1 MKERFAKYPF
11 RGNAHGLTMFEVTHV
26 YQLTPPPPELYTVN
40 EYIIAAQTWH
50 DLRFFAYFLHHIEP
64 RLNGRVTNF
73 LLREGLDRYAPERF
87 LDYKQSCVLA
97 MLECLESYD
106 PYKGAEFLTY
116 AHHALIQCRMME
128 ESGSFSSLDEYKR
141 VRGIAWLYNESGKP
155 KGEVVSE
162 YTKKE
167 GCSEET
173 AEQYLTV
180 AQFNRSQVS
189 LYVTAQD
196 EDGEETGE
204 DVTRDDSWDYT
215 AILWNGIQAEAV
227 RATFEKLTY
236 REQRLLEERNA
247 ICMTCGRVSPI
258 SERKSFEELAVM
270 FEGSTA
276 SGAERAY
283 RRAVEKLTVLLA
295 EADALHAVRLKRKSV
310 KRIKKKITAA
320 VYEYQADCDG
330 EWGEIQFDF
339 VNGTAEIVRLAEWDT
354 MNSHVFAVRTIRH
367 ILALA
372 GSGYHCGGEGQEKIT
387 LYLIYIH
394 GFGKLKK

>member
-11 RGNAHGLTMFEVTHV
+11 QGNAHGLTMFEVTHV
-26 YQLTPPPPELYTVN
+26 YQLTPPPPELYTAN
-40 EYIIAAQTWH
+40 EYIVAAQTWH

-64 RLNGRVTNF
+64 RLNGRASNF
-73 LLREGLDRYAPERF
+73 LLREGLDKYDPERF
-87 LDYKQSCVLA
+87 LDYKQNCVLA

-116 AHHALIQCRMME
+116 AHHAIGNALLQCRMME
-128 ESGSFSSLDEYKR
+128 EGGSFASLDEYKR
-141 VRGIAWLYNESGKP
+141 VRGIAWLYNKTGKS

-162 YTKKE
+162 YAKKE

-173 AEQYLTV
+173 AEQYLAT
-180 AQFNRSQVS
+180 ARLNRNQVP

-196 EDGEETGE
+196 EDSEETGE
-204 DVTRDDSWDYT
+204 DVTRDDSWDYA
-215 AILWNGIQAEAV
+215 AILWNGTQAEAV
-227 RATFEKLTY
+227 QAAFEKLTY

-247 ICMTCGRVSPI
+247 VCMTCGRVSPI
-258 SERKSFEELAVM
+258 SKRKSFEELAVM

-283 RRAVEKLTVLLA
+283 RKAVEKLTVLLV
-295 EADALHAVRLKRKSV
+295 EAGALHAVRLRRKSV
-310 KRIKKKITAA
+310 KRIKKKIAAA

-339 VNGTAEIVRLAEWDT
+339 VNGTVEIVRLAEWDT
-354 MNSHVFAVRTIRH
+354 MVSKMFAGQVMKHIRACDTGNLPKKSL
-367 ILALA
+367 LA
-372 GSGYHCGGEGQEKIT
+372 
-387 LYLIYIH
+387 
-394 GFGKLKK
+394 F

>member
-1 MKERFAKYPF
+1 
-11 RGNAHGLTMFEVTHV
+11 MFEVTHV

-40 EYIIAAQTWH
+40 EYIVAAQTWH
-50 DLRFFAYFLHHIEP
+50 DLRFFIYFLHHIEP
-64 RLNGRVTNF
+64 ILNGRIRNF
-73 LLREGLDRYAPERF
+73 LLREGLDRYDPERF
-87 LDYKQSCVLA
+87 LDYKQNCVLA

-116 AHHALIQCRMME
+116 AHHAIGNALIHCRMVA

-141 VRGIAWLYNESGKP
+141 VRGIAWLYNETGKL

-162 YTKKE
+162 YAKKE

-173 AEQYLTV
+173 AEQYLSV
-180 AQFNRSQVS
+180 AQINRSQVS

-204 DVTRDDSWDYT
+204 DVTRDDCWDYAT
-215 AILWNGIQAEAV
+215 ILWNGAQAAAV
-227 RATFEKLTY
+227 QAAFEKLTY

-247 ICMTCGRVSPI
+247 ICMTCGRVSPL
-258 SERKSFEELAVM
+258 SERKTFEELTVM

-283 RRAVEKLTVLLA
+283 RRAVEKLTVLLV
-295 EADALHAVRLKRKSV
+295 EAGALHAVRLRRKSV
-310 KRIKKKITAA
+310 KRTKKKIAAA

-339 VNGTAEIVRLAEWDT
+339 ISNTAEIVRLAEWDT
-354 MNSHVFAVRTIRH
+354 ISSHVFAERIIRY
-367 ILALA
+367 ILTLPKNRLQISTMIAF
-372 GSGYHCGGEGQEKIT
+372 EGC
-387 LYLIYIH
+387 
-394 GFGKLKK
+394 

>member
-11 RGNAHGLTMFEVTHV
+11 RGSAHGLTMFEVANV

-40 EYIIAAQTWH
+40 EYIVAAQTWH

-64 RLNGRVTNF
+64 RLNRRVTNF
-73 LLREGLDRYAPERF
+73 LLREGLDRYDPERF
-87 LDYKQSCVLA
+87 LDYKQNCVLA

-116 AHHALIQCRMME
+116 AHHTIGNALIQCRMVE

-141 VRGIAWLYNESGKP
+141 VRGIAWLYNETGKS

-162 YTKKE
+162 YAKKE
-167 GCSEET
+167 GCSEGT

-180 AQFNRSQVS
+180 ARLNRSQVS

-215 AILWNGIQAEAV
+215 AILWNGVQAEAV
-227 RATFEKLTY
+227 QAAFERLTY
-236 REQRLLEERNA
+236 REQRILEERNA
-247 ICMTCGRVSPI
+247 ICMTCGRVTPL
-258 SERKSFEELAVM
+258 SERKTFEELAVM

-283 RRAVEKLTVLLA
+283 RKAVEELTLLLV
-295 EADALHAVRLKRKSV
+295 EAGSLHAIQLRRKSV
-310 KRIKKKITAA
+310 KRAKKKIAAA

-339 VNGTAEIVRLAEWDT
+339 VSSTGSIVQLAEWDT
-354 MNSHVFAVRTIRH
+354 ISSHVFAERIIRY
-367 ILALA
+367 ILALPENRLPISTMIA
-372 GSGYHCGGEGQEKIT
+372 FEGW
-387 LYLIYIH
+387 
-394 GFGKLKK
+394 

>member
-11 RGNAHGLTMFEVTHV
+11 QGNAHGLTMFEVTHV

-40 EYIIAAQTWH
+40 EYIVAAQTWH

-64 RLNGRVTNF
+64 RLNGRVRNF
-73 LLREGLDRYAPERF
+73 LLREGLDKYDPERF
-87 LDYKQSCVLA
+87 LDYKQSCVIA

-116 AHHALIQCRMME
+116 AHHAMGNALIQCRMME
-128 ESGSFSSLDEYKR
+128 ESGSFASLDEYKR
-141 VRGIAWLYNESGKP
+141 VRGIAWLYNETGKS

-162 YTKKE
+162 YAKKE

-180 AQFNRSQVS
+180 ARLNRSQVS
-189 LYVTAQD
+189 LYVIAQD

-204 DVTRDDSWDYT
+204 DVTRDDSWDYA
-215 AILWNGIQAEAV
+215 AILWNGTQAAAV
-227 RATFEKLTY
+227 QAAFEKLTY
-236 REQRLLEERNA
+236 REQQLLEERNA
-247 ICMTCGRVSPI
+247 ICMTCGRVSPL

-283 RRAVEKLTVLLA
+283 RRIVEKLTLLLV
-295 EADALHAVRLKRKSV
+295 EDGALHAVRLKRKSV
-310 KRIKKKITAA
+310 KRKKKKIAAA
-320 VYEYQADCDG
+320 VFEYQADCDG

-354 MNSHVFAVRTIRH
+354 MVSKMFAKEVIRH
-367 ILALA
+367 FMDPT
-372 GSGYHCGGEGQEKIT
+372 QEK
-387 LYLIYIH
+387 LVKGEFLSRRYLM
-394 GFGKLKK
+394 LECLW

>member
-1 MKERFAKYPF
+1 MKERFAKHLF
-11 RGNAHGLTMFEVTHV
+11 QGNAHGLTMFEVTHV

-40 EYIIAAQTWH
+40 EYIVAAQTWN
-50 DLRFFAYFLHHIEP
+50 DLRFFAFFLHHIEP
-64 RLNGRVTNF
+64 RLNKRVTNF
-73 LLREGLDRYAPERF
+73 LLREGLDRYDPERF

-116 AHHALIQCRMME
+116 AHHAIGNALIQCRMME

-141 VRGIAWLYNESGKP
+141 VRGIAWLYNETGKS

-162 YTKKE
+162 YAARE

-173 AEQYLTV
+173 AEQYLTL
-180 AQFNRSQVS
+180 ARLNRSRIP
-189 LYVTAQD
+189 LYITAQD
-196 EDGEETGE
+196 EDGEEIGE
-204 DVTRDDSWDYT
+204 DVTRDDSWDYA
-215 AILWNGIQAEAV
+215 AILWNGTQAAAV
-227 RATFEKLTY
+227 QAAFEKLTY

-283 RRAVEKLTVLLA
+283 RRAVEKMTVLLV
-295 EADALHAVRLKRKSV
+295 EAGAFHAIRLKRKSV
-310 KRIKKKITAA
+310 KRVKKEIAAA

-339 VNGTAEIVRLAEWDT
+339 VSGTAEIVRLAEWDT
-354 MNSHVFAVRTIRH
+354 MVSKVFAERV
-367 ILALA
+367 
-372 GSGYHCGGEGQEKIT
+372 IT
-387 LYLIYIH
+387 LIQQTGQTSIPKSTMVV
-394 GFGKLKK
+394 F

>member
-1 MKERFAKYPF
+1 VKERFAKYPF
-11 RGNAHGLTMFEVTHV
+11 QGNTHGLTMFEVTHS

-40 EYIIAAQTWH
+40 EYIVAAQTWH
-50 DLRFFAYFLHHIEP
+50 DLRFFSYFLHHIEP
-64 RLNGRVTNF
+64 LLNGRVRNF
-73 LLREGLDRYAPERF
+73 LLREGLDRYDPERF

-116 AHHALIQCRMME
+116 VHHAIGNALIQCRMVE

-162 YTKKE
+162 YASKE

-173 AEQYLTV
+173 AEQYLAV
-180 AQFNRSQVS
+180 ARLNRSQVS

-196 EDGEETGE
+196 EDGEETDE
-204 DVTRDDSWDYT
+204 DVTRDDFWDYA
-215 AILWNGIQAEAV
+215 AILWNGAQAAAV
-227 RATFEKLTY
+227 QAAFEKLTY
-236 REQRLLEERNA
+236 QEQRLLEERNA
-247 ICMTCGRVSPI
+247 ICMTCDRVSPL
-258 SERKSFEELAVM
+258 SEHKTFEELAVV

-283 RRAVEKLTVLLA
+283 RRAVEKLTVLLV
-295 EADALHAVRLKRKSV
+295 EAGTLHAARLKRKSV
-310 KRIKKKITAA
+310 KRIKKKIAAA

-330 EWGEIQFDF
+330 EWGEVQFDF
-339 VNGTAEIVRLAEWDT
+339 VSGTAEILRLAEWDT
-354 MNSHVFAVRTIRH
+354 RNSHVFAESIIQH
-367 ILALA
+367 ILSLSECQLPANTIVA
-372 GSGYHCGGEGQEKIT
+372 CSG
-387 LYLIYIH
+387 
-394 GFGKLKK
+394 

>member
-1 MKERFAKYPF
+1 MKKRFAKYPF
-11 RGNAHGLTMFEVTHV
+11 QGNAHGLTMFEVTHV

-40 EYIIAAQTWH
+40 EYIVAAQTWH
-50 DLRFFAYFLHHIEP
+50 NLRFFAFFLHHIEP
-64 RLNGRVTNF
+64 RLNGRIRNF
-73 LLREGLDRYAPERF
+73 LLREGLDRYNPERF
-87 LDYKQSCVLA
+87 LDYKQNCVLA

-116 AHHALIQCRMME
+116 AHHAIGNALIQCRMME

-141 VRGIAWLYNESGKP
+141 VRGIAWLYNETGKS

-162 YTKKE
+162 YAKKE
-167 GCSEET
+167 GCSDET

-180 AQFNRSQVS
+180 ARLNRSQIS

-283 RRAVEKLTVLLA
+283 RRAVEKLTVLLV

-310 KRIKKKITAA
+310 KRIKKKIAAA
-320 VYEYQADCDG
+320 VYEYQADSDG

-339 VNGTAEIVRLAEWDT
+339 VSGTAEIVRLAEWDT
-354 MNSHVFAVRTIRH
+354 MVSKMFAEQAIKYIRACDIEH
-367 ILALA
+367 LP
-372 GSGYHCGGEGQEKIT
+372 Q
-387 LYLIYIH
+387 
-394 GFGKLKK
+394 KLLFAF

>member
-11 RGNAHGLTMFEVTHV
+11 QGNAHGLTMFEVTHV

-40 EYIIAAQTWH
+40 EYIVAAQTWH

-64 RLNGRVTNF
+64 RLNGRVRSF
-73 LLREGLDRYAPERF
+73 LLREGLDRYDPERF

-97 MLECLESYD
+97 MLECLEGYD

-116 AHHALIQCRMME
+116 AHHAIGNALIQCRMME
-128 ESGSFSSLDEYKR
+128 ESGSFASLDEYKR
-141 VRGIAWLYNESGKP
+141 VRGIAWLYNETGKS

-162 YTKKE
+162 YAKKE

-180 AQFNRSQVS
+180 ARLNRSQIS

-247 ICMTCGRVSPI
+247 ICMTCGRVTSI
-258 SERKSFEELAVM
+258 SKRKSFEELAVM

-283 RRAVEKLTVLLA
+283 RRAVEKMTVLLV
-295 EADALHAVRLKRKSV
+295 EAGAFHAIRLKRKSV
-310 KRIKKKITAA
+310 KRVKKEIAAA

-339 VNGTAEIVRLAEWDT
+339 VSGTAEIVRLAEWDT
-354 MNSHVFAVRTIRH
+354 MVSKVFAERV
-367 ILALA
+367 
-372 GSGYHCGGEGQEKIT
+372 IT
-387 LYLIYIH
+387 LIQQTGQTSIPKSTMVV
-394 GFGKLKK
+394 F

>member
-11 RGNAHGLTMFEVTHV
+11 QGNAHGPTMFEVTHV
-26 YQLTPPPPELYTVN
+26 YQLTPPPPEPYTVN
-40 EYIIAAQTWH
+40 EYILAAQTWN

-64 RLNGRVTNF
+64 RLNGRVSNF
-73 LLREGLDRYAPERF
+73 LLREGLDKYDPERF
-87 LDYKQSCVLA
+87 LDYKQNCVLA

-116 AHHALIQCRMME
+116 AHHAIGNALIQCRMME

-141 VRGIAWLYNESGKP
+141 VRGIAWLYNETGKS

-162 YTKKE
+162 YAARE

-180 AQFNRSQVS
+180 ARFNRSQVS

-215 AILWNGIQAEAV
+215 AILWNGSQAATV
-227 RATFEKLTY
+227 RAAFEKLSY

-247 ICMTCGRVSPI
+247 ICMTCGRASPI
-258 SERKSFEELAVM
+258 SEHKTFEELAVM

-283 RRAVEKLTVLLA
+283 RKAVEELTLLLV
-295 EADALHAVRLKRKSV
+295 EAGSLHAIQLRRKSV
-310 KRIKKKITAA
+310 KRAKKKIAAA

-330 EWGEIQFDF
+330 EWGEIQVDF
-339 VNGTAEIVRLAEWDT
+339 VSDTAEIVRLAEWDT
-354 MNSHVFAVRTIRH
+354 MVSKVFAKRVIRY
-367 ILALA
+367 LM
-372 GSGYHCGGEGQEKIT
+372 QTPPEKISKT
-387 LYLIYIH
+387 ELIPFKEI
-394 GFGKLKK
+394 

>member
-11 RGNAHGLTMFEVTHV
+11 QGNAHGLTMFEVTHV

-40 EYIIAAQTWH
+40 EYIVAAQTWH
-50 DLRFFAYFLHHIEP
+50 DLRFFAFFLHHIEP
-64 RLNGRVTNF
+64 RLNRRVTNF
-73 LLREGLDRYAPERF
+73 LLREGLDRYDPERF
-87 LDYKQSCVLA
+87 LNYKQNCVLA
-97 MLECLESYD
+97 MLECLESYE

-116 AHHALIQCRMME
+116 AHHAIGNALIQCRMME

-141 VRGIAWLYNESGKP
+141 VRGIAWLYNETGKS

-162 YTKKE
+162 YAKKE

-180 AQFNRSQVS
+180 ARLNRSQVS
-189 LYVTAQD
+189 LYVIAQD

-204 DVTRDDSWDYT
+204 DVTRDDSWDYA
-215 AILWNGIQAEAV
+215 AILWNGTQAAAV
-227 RATFEKLTY
+227 QAAFEKLTY
-236 REQRLLEERNA
+236 REQQLLEERNA
-247 ICMTCGRVSPI
+247 ICMTCGRVSPL

-283 RRAVEKLTVLLA
+283 RRIVEKLTLLLV
-295 EADALHAVRLKRKSV
+295 EDGALHAVRLKRKSV
-310 KRIKKKITAA
+310 KRKKKKIAAA

-354 MNSHVFAVRTIRH
+354 MVSKMFAKEVIRH
-367 ILALA
+367 FMDPT
-372 GSGYHCGGEGQEKIT
+372 QEK
-387 LYLIYIH
+387 LVKGEFLSRRN
-394 GFGKLKK
+394 LMLECLW

>member
-40 EYIIAAQTWH
+40 EYIVAAQTWN

-64 RLNGRVTNF
+64 RLNRRVSNF
-73 LLREGLDRYAPERF
+73 LLREGLDRYDPERF
-87 LDYKQSCVLA
+87 LDYKQNCVLA

-116 AHHALIQCRMME
+116 AHHAIGNALIQCRMME

-141 VRGIAWLYNESGKP
+141 VRSIAWLYNETGKS
-155 KGEVVSE
+155 KGEVVSD
-162 YTKKE
+162 YAQKE

-180 AQFNRSQVS
+180 ARLNRNHVP

-204 DVTRDDSWDYT
+204 DVTRDDSWNYA

-227 RATFEKLTY
+227 RAAFEKLTY

-258 SERKSFEELAVM
+258 SKRKSFEELAVM

-283 RRAVEKLTVLLA
+283 RKAVEKLTVLLV
-295 EADALHAVRLKRKSV
+295 EASALHAVRLRRKSV
-310 KRIKKKITAA
+310 KRTKKKIAAA

-339 VNGTAEIVRLAEWDT
+339 VSSTAEIVRLAEWDT
-354 MNSHVFAVRTIRH
+354 MVSKMFAERAIKYIRACDIEH
-367 ILALA
+367 PP
-372 GSGYHCGGEGQEKIT
+372 Q
-387 LYLIYIH
+387 
-394 GFGKLKK
+394 KLLFAF

>member
-11 RGNAHGLTMFEVTHV
+11 QGNAHGLTMFEVTHV
-26 YQLTPPPPELYTVN
+26 YQLTPPPPELYTIN

-50 DLRFFAYFLHHIEP
+50 DLSFFAYFLHHIEP
-64 RLNGRVTNF
+64 RLNRRVTNF
-73 LLREGLDRYAPERF
+73 LLREGLDRYDPERF
-87 LDYKQSCVLA
+87 LNYKQSCVLA

-106 PYKGAEFLTY
+106 PYNGAEFLTY
-116 AHHALIQCRMME
+116 AHHAIGNALIQCRMME

-141 VRGIAWLYNESGKP
+141 VRGIAWLYNETGKS
-155 KGEVVSE
+155 KGEAVSE
-162 YTKKE
+162 YAKKE
-167 GCSEET
+167 GCSEGT

-180 AQFNRSQVS
+180 ARLNRSQVS

-196 EDGEETGE
+196 EDGEETSE

-227 RATFEKLTY
+227 QAAFEKLTY

-247 ICMTCGRVSPI
+247 ICMTCGRVSPL
-258 SERKSFEELAVM
+258 SERKTFEELAVM

-283 RRAVEKLTVLLA
+283 RRAVEKLTVLLV
-295 EADALHAVRLKRKSV
+295 EAGALHAIRLKQKSV
-310 KRIKKKITAA
+310 KRIKKKIAAA

-339 VNGTAEIVRLAEWDT
+339 VGGTAEIVRLAEWDT
-354 MNSHVFAVRTIRH
+354 MVSKMFAKQI
-367 ILALA
+367 
-372 GSGYHCGGEGQEKIT
+372 IT
-387 LYLIYIH
+387 LIQQTGQNNIPK
-394 GFGKLKK
+394 GTVIVF

>member
-11 RGNAHGLTMFEVTHV
+11 QGNAHGLTMFEVTHV

-40 EYIIAAQTWH
+40 EYIVAAQTWH
-50 DLRFFAYFLHHIEP
+50 DLRFFAFFLHHIEP
-64 RLNGRVTNF
+64 RLNRRVTNF
-73 LLREGLDRYAPERF
+73 LLREGLDRYDPERF
-87 LDYKQSCVLA
+87 LNYKQNCVLA

-116 AHHALIQCRMME
+116 AHHAIGNALIQCRMME

-141 VRGIAWLYNESGKP
+141 VRGIAWLYNETGKS

-162 YTKKE
+162 YAKKE

-173 AEQYLTV
+173 AAQYLTV
-180 AQFNRSQVS
+180 ARLNRSQVS
-189 LYVTAQD
+189 LYVIAQD

-204 DVTRDDSWDYT
+204 DVTRDDSWDYA
-215 AILWNGIQAEAV
+215 AILWNGTQAAAV
-227 RATFEKLTY
+227 QAAFEKLTY
-236 REQRLLEERNA
+236 REQQLLEERNA
-247 ICMTCGRVSPI
+247 ICMTCGRVSPL

-283 RRAVEKLTVLLA
+283 RRIVEKLTLLLV
-295 EADALHAVRLKRKSV
+295 EDGALHAVRLKRKSV
-310 KRIKKKITAA
+310 KRKKKKIAAA

-354 MNSHVFAVRTIRH
+354 MVSKMFAKEVIRH
-367 ILALA
+367 FMDPT
-372 GSGYHCGGEGQEKIT
+372 QEK
-387 LYLIYIH
+387 LVKGEFLSRRN
-394 GFGKLKK
+394 LMLECLW

>member
-1 MKERFAKYPF
+1 MKEGFAKYPF

-40 EYIIAAQTWH
+40 EYIVAAQTWH

-116 AHHALIQCRMME
+116 THHAIGNALIQCRMME

-141 VRGIAWLYNESGKP
+141 VRGIAWLYNESDKP

-180 AQFNRSQVS
+180 ARLNRSRVP

-204 DVTRDDSWDYT
+204 DVTRDNSWDYAAT
-215 AILWNGIQAEAV
+215 LWNGTQAEAV
-227 RATFEKLTY
+227 QAAFEKLTY

-283 RRAVEKLTVLLA
+283 RRAVEKLTALLV
-295 EADALHAVRLKRKSV
+295 EAGALHAVRLKRKSV
-310 KRIKKKITAA
+310 KRAKKKIAAA

-339 VNGTAEIVRLAEWDT
+339 VSGTAEIIQLAEWDT
-354 MNSHVFAVRTIRH
+354 MVSKVFAVRFIRY
-367 ILALA
+367 ILTLPENQLPVSTMIAF
-372 GSGYHCGGEGQEKIT
+372 EGR
-387 LYLIYIH
+387 
-394 GFGKLKK
+394 

>member
-1 MKERFAKYPF
+1 MKEGFAKYPF
-11 RGNAHGLTMFEVTHV
+11 RGNAHGLTVFEVTHV

-40 EYIIAAQTWH
+40 EYIVAAQTWH
-50 DLRFFAYFLHHIEP
+50 DLRFFAFFLHHIEP

-87 LDYKQSCVLA
+87 LDYKQDCVLA

-116 AHHALIQCRMME
+116 AHHAIGNALIQCRMME
-128 ESGSFSSLDEYKR
+128 ESGSFSSLDKYKR
-141 VRGIAWLYNESGKP
+141 VRGIAWLYNETGKS

-162 YTKKE
+162 YAARE

-180 AQFNRSQVS
+180 ARFNRSQVS

-215 AILWNGIQAEAV
+215 AILWNGSQAKAV
-227 RATFEKLTY
+227 RAAFERLTY
-236 REQRLLEERNA
+236 REQRLLGERNA
-247 ICMTCGRVSPI
+247 ICMTCGRVSPT

-283 RRAVEKLTVLLA
+283 RRAVEKLTVLLV
-295 EADALHAVRLKRKSV
+295 ETGTLHAVRLKRKSV
-310 KRIKKKITAA
+310 KRIKKKIVAA

-330 EWGEIQFDF
+330 KWGEIQLDF
-339 VNGTAEIVRLAEWDT
+339 ISNTAEIVRLAEWDT
-354 MNSHVFAVRTIRH
+354 MSSHVFAKHAIRK
-367 ILALA
+367 IWTLSESRLPANALIA
-372 GSGYHCGGEGQEKIT
+372 LE
-387 LYLIYIH
+387 L
-394 GFGKLKK
+394 

>member
-1 MKERFAKYPF
+1 MEGGEAVKERFAKYPF
-11 RGNAHGLTMFEVTHV
+11 QGNTHGLTMFEVAHV

-40 EYIIAAQTWH
+40 EYIVAAQTWH
-50 DLRFFAYFLHHIEP
+50 DLRFFAFFLHHIEP
-64 RLNGRVTNF
+64 RLNRRVTNF
-73 LLREGLDRYAPERF
+73 FLQEGLDRYDPERF
-87 LDYKQSCVLA
+87 LDYKQNCILA

-116 AHHALIQCRMME
+116 AHHAIGNTLIQCRMME
-128 ESGSFSSLDEYKR
+128 ESGSFASLDEYKR
-141 VRGIAWLYNESGKP
+141 VRGIAWLYNETGKSM
-155 KGEVVSE
+155 GEVVRE
-162 YTKKE
+162 YAARE

-180 AQFNRSQVS
+180 ARLNRSQVS

-204 DVTRDDSWDYT
+204 DVTKDDSWDYA
-215 AILWNGIQAEAV
+215 AILWNGAQAEAV
-227 RATFEKLTY
+227 QAAFEKLTY

-258 SERKSFEELAVM
+258 SERKTFEELAVM

-283 RRAVEKLTVLLA
+283 RKAVEKLTVLLV
-295 EADALHAVRLKRKSV
+295 EAGALHAVRLKRKSV
-310 KRIKKKITAA
+310 KRAKKKIAAA

-339 VNGTAEIVRLAEWDT
+339 ESGTAEIVRLAEWDT
-354 MNSHVFAVRTIRH
+354 MVSKMFARKAISYVLDSGVDKLIN
-367 ILALA
+367 A
-372 GSGYHCGGEGQEKIT
+372 GLFCFYP
-387 LYLIYIH
+387 
-394 GFGKLKK
+394 

>member
-1 MKERFAKYPF
+1 MEGGEAVKERFAKYPF
-11 RGNAHGLTMFEVTHV
+11 QGNTHGLTMFEVAHV

-40 EYIIAAQTWH
+40 EYIVAAQTWH
-50 DLRFFAYFLHHIEP
+50 DLRFFAFFLHHIEP
-64 RLNGRVTNF
+64 RLNRRVTNF
-73 LLREGLDRYAPERF
+73 FLQEGLDRYDPERF
-87 LDYKQSCVLA
+87 LDYKQNCILA

-116 AHHALIQCRMME
+116 AHHAIGNTLIQCRMME
-128 ESGSFSSLDEYKR
+128 ESGSFASLDEYKR
-141 VRGIAWLYNESGKP
+141 VRGIAWLYNETGKSM
-155 KGEVVSE
+155 GEVVRE
-162 YTKKE
+162 YAARE

-180 AQFNRSQVS
+180 ARLNRSQVS

-204 DVTRDDSWDYT
+204 DVTKDDSWDYA
-215 AILWNGIQAEAV
+215 AILWNGAQAEAV
-227 RATFEKLTY
+227 QAAFEKLTY

-258 SERKSFEELAVM
+258 SERKTFEELAVM

-283 RRAVEKLTVLLA
+283 RKAVEKLTVLLV
-295 EADALHAVRLKRKSV
+295 EAGALHAVRLKRKSV
-310 KRIKKKITAA
+310 KRAKKKIAAA
-320 VYEYQADCDG
+320 VYEYQADCNG

-339 VNGTAEIVRLAEWDT
+339 ESGTAEIVRLAEWDT
-354 MNSHVFAVRTIRH
+354 MVSKMFARKAISYVLDSGVDKLIN
-367 ILALA
+367 A
-372 GSGYHCGGEGQEKIT
+372 GLFCFYP
-387 LYLIYIH
+387 
-394 GFGKLKK
+394 

>member
-11 RGNAHGLTMFEVTHV
+11 RGNAHGLTMFKVTHV
-26 YQLTPPPPELYTVN
+26 YQLTPPPPKLYTVN
-40 EYIIAAQTWH
+40 EYIVAAQTWH

-64 RLNGRVTNF
+64 RLNGRVRSF
-73 LLREGLDRYAPERF
+73 LLREGLDRYDPERF

-116 AHHALIQCRMME
+116 AHHAIGNALIQCRMME
-128 ESGSFSSLDEYKR
+128 ESGSFASLDEYKR
-141 VRGIAWLYNESGKP
+141 VRGIAWLYNEAGKP
-155 KGEVVSE
+155 KSEVVSE
-162 YTKKE
+162 YAKKE

-180 AQFNRSQVS
+180 ARFNRSQVP

-196 EDGEETGE
+196 EDAEESGE
-204 DVTRDDSWDYT
+204 DVIRDDCWDYA
-215 AILWNGIQAEAV
+215 AILWNGAQAEAV
-227 RATFEKLTY
+227 QAAFEKLTY
-236 REQRLLEERNA
+236 REQRLLEEQNA
-247 ICMTCGRVSPI
+247 ICMTCGRVSPL

-283 RRAVEKLTVLLA
+283 RKAVEKLTVLLV
-295 EADALHAVRLKRKSV
+295 EAGALHAVRLRRKSV
-310 KRIKKKITAA
+310 KRIKKKIAAA

-339 VNGTAEIVRLAEWDT
+339 VSGTADIVRLAEWDT
-354 MNSHVFAVRTIRH
+354 MVSKVFAERAVKYIRAFDADNLPKKS
-367 ILALA
+367 ILA
-372 GSGYHCGGEGQEKIT
+372 
-387 LYLIYIH
+387 
-394 GFGKLKK
+394 F

>member
-11 RGNAHGLTMFEVTHV
+11 QGNAHGLTMFEVTHV

-40 EYIIAAQTWH
+40 EYIVAAQTWH
-50 DLRFFAYFLHHIEP
+50 DLRFFAFFLHHIEP
-64 RLNGRVTNF
+64 RLNRRVTNF
-73 LLREGLDRYAPERF
+73 LLREGLDRYDPERF
-87 LDYKQSCVLA
+87 LNYKQNCVLA

-116 AHHALIQCRMME
+116 AHHAIGNALIQCRMME

-141 VRGIAWLYNESGKP
+141 VRGIAWLYNETGKS

-162 YTKKE
+162 YAKKE

-173 AEQYLTV
+173 AEQYLTG
-180 AQFNRSQVS
+180 ARLNRSQVS
-189 LYVTAQD
+189 LYVIAQD

-204 DVTRDDSWDYT
+204 DVTRDDSWDYA
-215 AILWNGIQAEAV
+215 AILWNGTQAAAV
-227 RATFEKLTY
+227 QAAFEKLTY
-236 REQRLLEERNA
+236 REQQLLEERNA
-247 ICMTCGRVSPI
+247 ICMTCGRVSPL

-283 RRAVEKLTVLLA
+283 RRIVEKLTLLLV
-295 EADALHAVRLKRKSV
+295 EDGALHAVRLKRKSV
-310 KRIKKKITAA
+310 KRKKKKIAAA

-354 MNSHVFAVRTIRH
+354 MVSKMFAKEVIRH
-367 ILALA
+367 FMDPT
-372 GSGYHCGGEGQEKIT
+372 QEK
-387 LYLIYIH
+387 LVKGEFLSRRN
-394 GFGKLKK
+394 LMLECLW

>member
-11 RGNAHGLTMFEVTHV
+11 QGNAHGLTMFEVTHV

-40 EYIIAAQTWH
+40 EYIVAAQTWH
-50 DLRFFAYFLHHIEP
+50 DLRFFAFFLHHIEP
-64 RLNGRVTNF
+64 RLNRRVTNF
-73 LLREGLDRYAPERF
+73 LLREGLDRYDPERF
-87 LDYKQSCVLA
+87 LNYKQNCVLA

-116 AHHALIQCRMME
+116 AHHAIGNALIQCRMME

-141 VRGIAWLYNESGKP
+141 VRGIAWLYNETGKS

-162 YTKKE
+162 YAKKE

-180 AQFNRSQVS
+180 ARLNRSQVS
-189 LYVTAQD
+189 LYVIAQD

-204 DVTRDDSWDYT
+204 DVTRDDSWDYA
-215 AILWNGIQAEAV
+215 AILWNGTQAAAV
-227 RATFEKLTY
+227 QAAFEKLTY

-247 ICMTCGRVSPI
+247 ICMTCGRVSPL

-283 RRAVEKLTVLLA
+283 RRIVEKLTLLLV
-295 EADALHAVRLKRKSV
+295 EDGALHAVRLKRKSV
-310 KRIKKKITAA
+310 KRIKKKIAAA

-339 VNGTAEIVRLAEWDT
+339 ENGTAEIVRLAEWDT
-354 MNSHVFAVRTIRH
+354 MVSKVFAERAVKYIRACDADN
-367 ILALA
+367 LP
-372 GSGYHCGGEGQEKIT
+372 K
-387 LYLIYIH
+387 
-394 GFGKLKK
+394 KLLFAF

>member
-11 RGNAHGLTMFEVTHV
+11 QGNAHGLTMFEVTHV

-40 EYIIAAQTWH
+40 EYIVAAQTWH

-64 RLNGRVTNF
+64 CLNGRVRSF
-73 LLREGLDRYAPERF
+73 LLREGPDRYDPERF

-116 AHHALIQCRMME
+116 AHHAIGNALIQCRMME

-141 VRGIAWLYNESGKP
+141 VRGIAWLYNETGKS

-162 YTKKE
+162 YAARE
-167 GCSEET
+167 GCSKET

-180 AQFNRSQVS
+180 AQFNRSRVP
-189 LYVTAQD
+189 LYVTTQD
-196 EDGEETGE
+196 EDAEESGE
-204 DVTRDDSWDYT
+204 DVTKDDSWDYT
-215 AILWNGIQAEAV
+215 AILWNGTQSKAV
-227 RATFEKLTY
+227 RAAFEKLTY

-283 RRAVEKLTVLLA
+283 RKAVEKLTVLLV
-295 EADALHAVRLKRKSV
+295 EAGALHAVRLRRKSV
-310 KRIKKKITAA
+310 KRIKKKIAAA

-339 VNGTAEIVRLAEWDT
+339 VSGTADIVRLAEWDT
-354 MNSHVFAVRTIRH
+354 MVSKVFAERAVKYIRAFDADNLPKKSL
-367 ILALA
+367 LA
-372 GSGYHCGGEGQEKIT
+372 
-387 LYLIYIH
+387 
-394 GFGKLKK
+394 F